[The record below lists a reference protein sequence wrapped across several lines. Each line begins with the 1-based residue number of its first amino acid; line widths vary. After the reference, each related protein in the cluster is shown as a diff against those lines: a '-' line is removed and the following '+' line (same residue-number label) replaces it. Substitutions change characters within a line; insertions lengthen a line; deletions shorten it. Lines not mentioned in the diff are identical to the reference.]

1 MTEASRAIPLP
12 QPTEL
17 SQPYWDA
24 CRRGELI
31 VQRCDDCGEHVFIPQ
46 VACTRCFSS
55 NLSWVP
61 SRGRGTVY
69 SFTVVHRPQQPDFAV
84 PYVVAIVEMEEG
96 WYTLTNIVG
105 CDPQAVRID
114 MPVEVD
120 FRAMSDMI
128 TLPFFHPSS

>member
-55 NLSWVP
+55 NLIWVP
-61 SRGRGTVY
+61 SCGRGTVY